1 MADKLLTSSGY
12 DRTLGGSDLFR
23 PCLIQQSGSHTTMS
37 GRKLRWGCCLD
48 YLFYFSYSSQQ
59 LEVLPSIAGGEK
71 LVVGNDSSGVHG
83 RQAAPGTDQFEGCPV
98 R

>member
-1 MADKLLTSSGY
+1 MGGY
-12 DRTLGGSDLFR
+12 VFFR
-23 PCLIQQSGSHTTMS
+23 PCLIRQYGSHTRMS

-59 LEVLPSIAGGEK
+59 LEVLSPIVGGES
-71 LVVGNDSSGVHG
+71 LLSATIRRVFTVYREHAWNGS
-83 RQAAPGTDQFEGCPV
+83 AEGYPV